1 MKATMLAVAFPGLGQ
16 IYNRRFWKVPFVYA
30 GFGTLVYS
38 ASFNGSKY
46 NEAMKAYQDFTDNIP
61 ETNSYASLSWLNGT
75 QPSEYDPVLYPDTY
89 NPSTTSWVEDNLIKT
104 IDYYKKYRDL
114 SYIGIAAWYLLTVLD
129 ANVDASLSNF
139 DVSDDLNI
147 EVTPLQLPV
156 PGVVGAGLNIS
167 LIYTF

>member
-1 MKATMLAVAFPGLGQ
+1 LRTVQKIKLILITLFFCLSHELSAQDTIAVSRAEKRVFSTEPMKATMLAVAFPGLGQ

-104 IDYYKKYRDL
+104 IDYYKKYRE
-114 SYIGIAAWYLLTVLD
+114 STA
-129 ANVDASLSNF
+129 
-139 DVSDDLNI
+139 
-147 EVTPLQLPV
+147 
-156 PGVVGAGLNIS
+156 
-167 LIYTF
+167 TFHI